1 MVCQNFSFKSTGF
14 FCKPIDLLLK
24 LSLNFDHLC
33 IMTLRSLIISI
44 LKSSVLLLVKH
55 CIGVIKVRRIP
66 NPQKS
71 LGRILSNPS
80 PRQFSLKLQRLIL
93 STPTPVSISRINCI
107 LSSFLLTCFLGF

>member
-66 NPQKS
+66 NPQKVLVGSS
-71 LGRILSNPS
+71 LIRARDNSH
-80 PRQFSLKLQRLIL
+80 
-93 STPTPVSISRINCI
+93 
-107 LSSFLLTCFLGF
+107 LTSKD